1 MKKSLLSFCKLE
13 SAALSQRQKLLN
25 DLKEAVEVMD
35 CHYDVTLFIENEK
48 KSDVS
53 HKFCKALN
61 LLDADFRN
69 RIQVHNENE
78 KMKKRD
84 AIENNDMKSAA
95 ETDEKI
101 ELKIDTSN
109 RIKNYED
116 ENDNSHNHYYS
127 NQNEYQDDNEND
139 HESENEVKTMME
151 SICTDRSSFNGTPN
165 EAAEPS
171 LASNQISNFID
182 SSGFQSQL
190 FSLLQLDFSDRKD
203 SNTLTIDEND
213 KGICKN
219 NLEQRDK
226 DNGYEYKNITNMIQT
241 EYTVSKLFNEQRKN
255 ENLRKK
261 DNDIEQKSPVY
272 DRPIPLGHSPVML
285 SPSRSGSG
293 SGTALSKGFSRL
305 RPNHGSQTNTH
316 TGAHT
321 NINMNMNMK
330 SSFNTSNSNSNS
342 NSNRSSSSSNVTT
355 MKEPCNGADG
365 SWESALK
372 AAQASQ
378 SDEVPYLLAA
388 FSACMPS
395 VDYYDDLS
403 FPSTILHSLPPSLP
417 SSHPHPLRPPLLLL
431 LLFNS
436 LSLSPSPLPLA
447 KLSWTFFNIIMSI
460 DIHYC
465 HPPTLSRSYVHCIH
479 PFLISIN

>member
-1 MKKSLLSFCKLE
+1 MIIFQTNEINRINGIKKSLQSFCKLE
-13 SAALSQRQKLLN
+13 STALSQRQKLLN

-171 LASNQISNFID
+171 LA
-182 SSGFQSQL
+182 
-190 FSLLQLDFSDRKD
+190 
-203 SNTLTIDEND
+203 
-213 KGICKN
+213 
-219 NLEQRDK
+219 
-226 DNGYEYKNITNMIQT
+226 
-241 EYTVSKLFNEQRKN
+241 
-255 ENLRKK
+255 
-261 DNDIEQKSPVY
+261 
-272 DRPIPLGHSPVML
+272 
-285 SPSRSGSG
+285 
-293 SGTALSKGFSRL
+293 
-305 RPNHGSQTNTH
+305 
-316 TGAHT
+316 
-321 NINMNMNMK
+321 
-330 SSFNTSNSNSNS
+330 
-342 NSNRSSSSSNVTT
+342 
-355 MKEPCNGADG
+355 
-365 SWESALK
+365 
-372 AAQASQ
+372 
-378 SDEVPYLLAA
+378 
-388 FSACMPS
+388 
-395 VDYYDDLS
+395 
-403 FPSTILHSLPPSLP
+403 
-417 SSHPHPLRPPLLLL
+417 
-431 LLFNS
+431 
-436 LSLSPSPLPLA
+436 
-447 KLSWTFFNIIMSI
+447 
-460 DIHYC
+460 
-465 HPPTLSRSYVHCIH
+465 
-479 PFLISIN
+479 